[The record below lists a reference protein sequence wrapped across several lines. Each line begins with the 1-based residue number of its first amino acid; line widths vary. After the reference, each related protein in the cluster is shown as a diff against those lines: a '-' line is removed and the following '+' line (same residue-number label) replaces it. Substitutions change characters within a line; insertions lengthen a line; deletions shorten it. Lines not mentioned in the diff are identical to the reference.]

1 MRRLIGV
8 AAGMTERE
16 IMVEHADVVVVGG
29 GPAGAATAHYL
40 AQNGVDVLVLEK
52 ATFPRDKVCGDG
64 LTPRAVGELIRM
76 GISVDGWVRNYGIRA
91 RGAGHEIEVPWP
103 ELASQ
108 PNWGSACPRTDF
120 DEILI
125 RRAVESGARL
135 REGVT
140 VTGPVVHEKSG
151 RVVGVKARSTADR
164 NEEMTFSARFV
175 VDAGGVAARLSTA
188 LGREKAQNRPMGV
201 AVRTYF
207 EAPLAD
213 TDMMESWLELWAGK
227 PNESEQLPG
236 YAWAFAVGDGLI
248 NVGLGSLSST
258 AKPTGVDHRKVFQT
272 WLANTPPEW
281 ELNAETQRGPIRGA
295 ALPMAFN
302 RKPHYAN
309 GLALVGD
316 SGGMVSP
323 FNGEGI
329 AYALASGRLLA
340 DFIAQALLRPTLGQ
354 QDRAM
359 MQYPA
364 ELREELGGY
373 YTLGRIFAALIE
385 RPEIMHICVKYG
397 LPRQTLMTLVM
408 KLLSDAYDRRGGDWM
423 DRLITALT
431 KVVPKA

>member
-1 MRRLIGV
+1 
-8 AAGMTERE
+8 
-16 IMVEHADVVVVGG
+16 MVEHADVVVVGG

-76 GISVDGWVRNYGIRA
+76 GIALREEDGWVRNYGIRA
-91 RGAGHEIEVPWP
+91 YGAGHEIEVPWP

-108 PNWGSACPRTDF
+108 PNWGSASKRADL
-120 DEILI
+120 DHMLI
-125 RRAVESGARL
+125 KHAVASGARL
-135 REGVT
+135 RESVT
-140 VTGPVVHEKSG
+140 VTGPILKAG
-151 RVVGVKARSTADR
+151 RVVGVQARSAKDR
-164 NEEMTFSARFV
+164 TEEMKFTARIV
-175 VDAGGVAARLSTA
+175 VDAGGVSARLSTSV
-188 LGREKAQNRPMGV
+188 GREKAPNRPMGV

-207 EAPLAD
+207 ESPLSQ

-248 NVGLGSLSST
+248 NVGLGSLSAT
-258 AKPTGVDHRKVFQT
+258 AAPTGVDHRKVFQT

-281 ELNAETQRGPIRGA
+281 ELNSDTQRGPIRGA

-316 SGGMVSP
+316 AGGMVSP

-329 AYALASGRLLA
+329 AYALASGRILA
-340 DFIAQALLRPTLGQ
+340 NYIGSALLRPSIGQ
-354 QDRAM
+354 QDRALI
-359 MQYPA
+359 QYPD
-364 ELREELGGY
+364 ELRRELGGY

-385 RPEIMHICVKYG
+385 RPEIMHLCVKYG
-397 LPRQTLMTLVM
+397 LPRKTLMTLVM
-408 KLLSDAYDRRGGDWM
+408 KLLSDAYDRHGGDWM